1 MRVDWVAVP
10 KELRARRV
18 NRVLILDEA
27 DRLLALG
34 FSRTLQRILAHIPAR
49 AEQPSSDAA
58 IASSLQQAAA
68 AATTGD
74 VGRSA
79 EQQPRHQTLLFSAT
93 WSAHTSRM
101 GLCAYHATHNLNG
114 SRGEIM
120 GLIIIRSD

>member
-1 MRVDWVAVP
+1 MSRFLRVDWVAVP

-18 NRVLILDEA
+18 IRVLILDEA

-68 AATTGD
+68 AAAAAATGE

-79 EQQPRHQTLLFSAT
+79 EQQPCHQTLLFSAT

-114 SRGEIM
+114 SRG
-120 GLIIIRSD
+120 D